1 MSTKLYDGIIINIPK
16 DKDVWD
22 ISEIIRENCENVFK
36 KLNRNLTIDYI
47 HQSYVDYIAA
57 YFREDNKTNVK
68 IKNGLLLNAL
78 DRWKSE
84 KEEFFKNKLLCKVQ
98 LFKPLDNGKIVGYVI
113 NNNEPEYKNSLL
125 NLPFV
130 EDFSYWNNSD
140 KESNISEDEWT
151 YRKETWDRI
160 FDKTFLISGTGISIE
175 LPETK
180 TRTFEFPF
188 IDKDDFMKEFNNLNS
203 SEKSENKIATR
214 ILFEMASKDLK
225 SDNDQ
230 GFSMIA
236 EMIHQSSVKIRESK
250 TSPVTEVPEF
260 NSSMLTEKNPLLP
273 KFSERVFEK
282 LLKEMKV

>member
-1 MSTKLYDGIIINIPK
+1 MSTKLYDGIIITVPK

-22 ISEIIRENCENVFK
+22 ISEIIRENCENVFT

-47 HQSYVDYIAA
+47 HQSYVDYVAE
-57 YFREDNKTNVK
+57 YFREENKTNAK
-68 IKNGLLLNAL
+68 IKNGILLNAL

-151 YRKETWDRI
+151 YRKETWDKI

-188 IDKDDFMKEFNNLNS
+188 IDKDEFMKEFNNLNS

-236 EMIHQSSVKIRESK
+236 EMIHQSGMKVHQSKI
-250 TSPVTEVPEF
+250 SPVTEIPEL
-260 NSSMLTEKNPLLP
+260 NSSMLTEETPLLP
-273 KFSERVFEK
+273 KFDETVFEK
-282 LLKEMKV
+282 ILKEMKV

>member
-78 DRWKSE
+78 DKWKNE

-203 SEKSENKIATR
+203 NEKSENKIATR
-214 ILFEMASKDLK
+214 ILFEMALK
-225 SDNDQ
+225 KFNSDMSQD
-230 GFSMIA
+230 FSMIA
-236 EMIHQSSVKIRESK
+236 ELMHQSSMKIRESK
-250 TSPVTEVPEF
+250 TSPVTEIPEF

-273 KFSERVFEK
+273 KFSEIVFEK